1 MTDHAAD
8 EPGTIG
14 ATETSFAIVERLRND
29 DGATVSELAQTLD
42 RSKSTVHAH
51 LKTLAR
57 LGYVVKDDTEY
68 HLGLEFLNLGD
79 AARDR
84 WNLYQVAKQETDALV
99 TDLGELGH
107 VMVEEGGRGVYIY
120 QTRTERAVQ
129 TDSHIGTTV
138 DLHATAVGK
147 AYLAHLA
154 DDRRAAL
161 LDDLDLAELTDSTH
175 TDREELEAEL
185 ASIREQGF
193 AFNDEERFVGMRAV
207 GAPVLGPD
215 DEVLAAISV
224 SGPTTRMEGERYR
237 EEIPEQVTQT
247 ARIIGI
253 RATYS

>member
-1 MTDHAAD
+1 M
-8 EPGTIG
+8 
-14 ATETSFAIVERLRND
+14 
-29 DGATVSELAQTLD
+29 
-42 RSKSTVHAH
+42 
-51 LKTLAR
+51 
-57 LGYVVKDDTEY
+57 
-68 HLGLEFLNLGD
+68 
-79 AARDR
+79 
-84 WNLYQVAKQETDALV
+84 
-99 TDLGELGH
+99 
-107 VMVEEGGRGVYIY
+107 YIY